1 MVAEGEK
8 LIVEG
13 WALYE
18 KVVAEAGMGE
28 LPQLLRSVRASL
40 TPTRMFE
47 PTLTATPTK
56 MEEGGEGK
64 GKCSGGGNYSSSGGG
79 TQIPNNNTG

>member
-8 LIVEG
+8 LIAEG
-13 WALYE
+13 WVLYE
-18 KVVAEAGMGE
+18 KAVGEAGMGE
-28 LPQLLRSVRASL
+28 LPQLLRSVWASL
-40 TPTRMFE
+40 TLTRM
-47 PTLTATPTK
+47 LVTPMKPEK

-64 GKCSGGGNYSSSGGG
+64 GECSGWGGNYSSLGGG